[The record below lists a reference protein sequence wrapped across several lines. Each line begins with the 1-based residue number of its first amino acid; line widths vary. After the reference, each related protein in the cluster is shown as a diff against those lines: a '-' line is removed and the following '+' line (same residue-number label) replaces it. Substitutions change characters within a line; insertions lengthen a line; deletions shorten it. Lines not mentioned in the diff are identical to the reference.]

1 MASYRARKVQEPMN
15 PPTRSQKA
23 ADASHEVVVA
33 SQRLVHSRHK
43 EGLPRA
49 TEIALFDA
57 LERAVLFYEEC
68 R

>member
-1 MASYRARKVQEPMN
+1 MN
-15 PPTRSQKA
+15 TPTRSQKA

-33 SQRLVHSRHK
+33 AQRLVHNKHK
-43 EGLPRA
+43 EGLPRV
-49 TEIALFDA
+49 TEVALYDA